1 MIIVGAGMAG
11 LLAAAM
17 LRDEA
22 ESIYEVQEALPNNHS
37 ALLRFRSNVVGE
49 ALNIPFKQ
57 VSVLKAIV
65 PWRNPVAD
73 ALAYSHKTNGTAR
86 LRSIISAKGESE
98 VRWVAPTNL
107 IDRMARKVSCP
118 VYIGQKYTGWTTKR
132 LPLIST
138 MPMPMLMEVL
148 GYPITEAFDHI
159 PGHNIIADLDRVNA
173 YCTLYVPNESLAFS
187 RVSITGSRLIA
198 ECYGRKTPPT
208 ETDLFDAL
216 SIVGLD
222 LDWVK
227 NWEIKQQRY
236 AKIVP
241 IDESYRRGFISW
253 ASREHNIYSLG
264 RFATWRPE
272 LLLDDVVKD
281 VRVIQRLAGGEEN
294 ERYHQ
299 TQKGNLHARVLD

>member
-22 ESIYEVQEALPNNHS
+22 KAIFEAQEHLPNNHS

-57 VSVLKAIV
+57 VTVLKAIV

-98 VRWVAPTNL
+98 ARWVAPTNL
-107 IDRMARKVSCP
+107 IDRMARKISCP
-118 VYIGQKYTGWTTKR
+118 VYIGAPYLSWKAKEQV
-132 LPLIST
+132 IST
-138 MPMPMLMEVL
+138 MPMPKLMEVL

-159 PGHNIIADLDRVNA
+159 PGHNIVADLDRVNA
-173 YCTLYVPNESLAFS
+173 YCTLYVPNEALAFS

-198 ECYGRKTPPT
+198 ECYGRREPPT
-208 ETDLFDAL
+208 EADMFDAL
-216 SIVGLD
+216 NIVGLD
-222 LDWVK
+222 QGWVK

-294 ERYHQ
+294 ERYLQ
-299 TQKGNLHARVLD
+299 TQKGNLNARFTA